1 MFRKR
6 NPQAGAAPGTLVFR
20 GDPSPARVQVVR
32 YSPEGFQ
39 EVPVAGIDDI
49 VASVGEGE
57 LVWIDVAGIDD
68 PELLR
73 AGGQHF
79 GLSDLMMENIV
90 NVPQRPKTEACQ
102 DKLLAISH
110 VLSLGTGNSLKIDQL
125 SLVLGPNFVI
135 TVHSQAD
142 GFLDPIRDR
151 LRMPGSRARQN
162 DASFL
167 AYAILD
173 AVVDGYYPVLEWLGE
188 RLEFLEGQAL
198 ENPRPDLLKE
208 IHRLRVQL
216 IQVRRSS
223 WPMRDML
230 DILARSD
237 NPLIGEQTRPF
248 LRDTQAHS
256 AQIVDVVEMYRE
268 SAGALISTYMSS
280 IAHRSNE
287 IMKVLT
293 MMSSIFVPMTFVAG
307 VYGMNFTHMPE
318 LNYPWSYPVALTA
331 MALTGGTMLF
341 YFFRRGWF
349 GRAALEVRAPAL
361 PTAAEHPLAVDSPNL
376 NARGGSASTF
386 EAPVQPADSR
396 AAA

>member
-151 LRMPGSRARQN
+151 LRMPGSRA
-162 DASFL
+162 
-167 AYAILD
+167 
-173 AVVDGYYPVLEWLGE
+173 
-188 RLEFLEGQAL
+188 
-198 ENPRPDLLKE
+198 
-208 IHRLRVQL
+208 HR
-216 IQVRRSS
+216 
-223 WPMRDML
+223 
-230 DILARSD
+230 
-237 NPLIGEQTRPF
+237 E
-248 LRDTQAHS
+248 
-256 AQIVDVVEMYRE
+256 
-268 SAGALISTYMSS
+268 
-280 IAHRSNE
+280 
-287 IMKVLT
+287 
-293 MMSSIFVPMTFVAG
+293 
-307 VYGMNFTHMPE
+307 
-318 LNYPWSYPVALTA
+318 
-331 MALTGGTMLF
+331 
-341 YFFRRGWF
+341 
-349 GRAALEVRAPAL
+349 
-361 PTAAEHPLAVDSPNL
+361 
-376 NARGGSASTF
+376 
-386 EAPVQPADSR
+386 
-396 AAA
+396 